1 MIHFAGGVLFNV
13 SFLAIME
20 LAVWATPSGA
30 AAMGFALLM
39 SAWNI
44 GGSAGDILGAQV
56 AHGWSLGFYH
66 LAALYAVFSLLPLCA
81 IRLLPRAMFERDQ

>member
-1 MIHFAGGVLFNV
+1 
-13 SFLAIME
+13 ME

-44 GGSAGDILGAQV
+44 GGSAGDILGAQI

-66 LAALYAVFSLLPLCA
+66 LVASYAVFALLPLLA
-81 IRLLPRAMFERDQ
+81 IGLLPRAMFERNP

>member
-1 MIHFAGGVLFNV
+1 MLFNV

-44 GGSAGDILGAQV
+44 GGSAGDILGAQI

-66 LAALYAVFSLLPLCA
+66 LVALYAAFALLPLGA
-81 IRLLPRAMFERDQ
+81 IRLLPRAMFERDR